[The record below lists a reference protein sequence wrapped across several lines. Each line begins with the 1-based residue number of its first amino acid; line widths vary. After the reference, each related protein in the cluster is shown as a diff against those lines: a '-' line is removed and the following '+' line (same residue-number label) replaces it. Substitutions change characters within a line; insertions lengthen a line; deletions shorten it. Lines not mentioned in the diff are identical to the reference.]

1 MEHKWMRLFVNG
13 EWTGRE
19 DRKVTLSDG
28 SEHSIDDLAKKH
40 GIELPS
46 KPSKPN
52 KINTDIDIEKKD
64 GNMGQPHDVASAEEH
79 GNGDSEGS
87 E

>member
-46 KPSKPN
+46 KPKKAN
-52 KINTDIDIEKKD
+52 KINTDIKEKSYGD
-64 GNMGQPHDVASAEEH
+64 LGQAHDEGSAEEH